1 MNHDRRQHPR
11 YIPDSA
17 LLVSLGQ
24 SKRGFLKDVSESGM
38 AFDGLLPSSG
48 SNVVYLAFDL
58 PDGGGAIEAV
68 AEVVWTC
75 ESLHRTGVRFLELAE
90 ASRRQLRDWI
100 SSRVFALSEKAS
112 EEEENI
118 ADYPVV
124 NRSAEPPALAS
135 PLLAESSPRFIPD
148 STLSEPVPSA
158 TMARRERQKV
168 RSGIS
173 SAKKIIR
180 VPHAPAS
187 VGVVLAVLFLSTA
200 CVSLGYYLP
209 GIVLGRGLG
218 RSAATLSVAP
228 TASLTSNPPGA
239 SVVLNNVA
247 LNPVAAN
254 RVAVNGS
261 AATKPLINEPVSEVV
276 NEAAS
281 VAAPPA
287 RAGFILQVA
296 AMAQAVNAAK
306 LIDKLRQKHFPAFL
320 PDRGRDTLYRV
331 EVGPYENI
339 DYARTVEGDLKSA
352 GFPVVLKH
360 RSAQPDSN

>member
-1 MNHDRRQHPR
+1 MNNDRRQHPR

-48 SNVVYLAFDL
+48 NNVVYLAFDL

-90 ASRRQLRDWI
+90 ASRRQLREWI
-100 SSRVFALSEKAS
+100 SSHVFALSDKAS
-112 EEEENI
+112 EEEEYV
-118 ADYPVV
+118 ADYRAVEG
-124 NRSAEPPALAS
+124 SAELRALAS
-135 PLLAESSPRFIPD
+135 PVVSRLIPD
-148 STLSEPVPSA
+148 PTLSEPVPSA
-158 TMARRERQKV
+158 SVPRPERKKARLGV
-168 RSGIS
+168 L
-173 SAKKIIR
+173 AVKKIIHI
-180 VPHAPAS
+180 PHAPAS

-209 GIVLGRGLG
+209 GIILGHGLGRGPE
-218 RSAATLSVAP
+218 RASAPLSVAS
-228 TASLTSNPPGA
+228 TASLASNPPGA
-239 SVVLNNVA
+239 PIALNNVA
-247 LNPVAAN
+247 VN
-254 RVAVNGS
+254 RLAVNQS
-261 AATKPLINEPVSEVV
+261 AAAKPSINEPVNEVA
-276 NEAAS
+276 NHAAS

-287 RAGFILQVA
+287 HGGFILQVA

-306 LIDKLRQKHFPAFL
+306 LIEKLRQKHFPAFL
-320 PDRGRDTLYRV
+320 PDRGSDTLYRV
-331 EVGPYENI
+331 EVGPYENM
-339 DYARTVEGDLKSA
+339 DYARTVAGDLKSA

>member
-38 AFDGLLPSSG
+38 AFDGFLPSSG
-48 SNVVYLAFDL
+48 NNVIYLAFDL

-75 ESLHRTGVRFLELAE
+75 EPLHRTGVRFLELAE

-100 SSRVFALSEKAS
+100 SSHVFALSEKAS
-112 EEEENI
+112 EEEEYV
-118 ADYPVV
+118 ADYRAVD
-124 NRSAEPPALAS
+124 RSAELPALAS
-135 PLLAESSPRFIPD
+135 PLLGESSPHLNPDLPFSESNSSAAIP
-148 STLSEPVPSA
+148 
-158 TMARRERQKV
+158 RREWKKARLGV
-168 RSGIS
+168 L
-173 SAKKIIR
+173 SAKSILR

-187 VGVVLAVLFLSTA
+187 VGIVLAILFLSTA

-209 GIVLGRGLG
+209 GMILGRGPA
-218 RSAATLSVAP
+218 RASAPLSVAP
-228 TASLTSNPPGA
+228 TVSLAATRTNAPIA
-239 SVVLNNVA
+239 LNNVEVDH
-247 LNPVAAN
+247 PEAN
-254 RVAVNGS
+254 RPAVNQD
-261 AATKPLINEPVSEVV
+261 AATKLPVNQPVNEVANEP
-276 NEAAS
+276 AS

-287 RAGFILQVA
+287 HAGFILQVG

-306 LIDKLRQKHFPAFL
+306 LIEKLRRKNFPAFL

-339 DYARTVEGDLKSA
+339 DYARTVAGDLKSA
-352 GFPVVLKH
+352 GFPVVLK